1 MQAFAFEVYRR
12 FLNGQTLRQLSAEL
26 GIPPDRIEQRLR
38 AAAQYRERGRDIPG
52 SAAVRFAEE
61 SLLRWARR

>member
-12 FLNGQTLRQLSAEL
+12 FLNGQTLQQLSAEL
-26 GIPPDRIEQRLR
+26 GVPADRIEQRLR
-38 AAAQYRERGRDIPG
+38 AAARHRECRQSTPQHT
-52 SAAVRFAEE
+52 AVRFAEE